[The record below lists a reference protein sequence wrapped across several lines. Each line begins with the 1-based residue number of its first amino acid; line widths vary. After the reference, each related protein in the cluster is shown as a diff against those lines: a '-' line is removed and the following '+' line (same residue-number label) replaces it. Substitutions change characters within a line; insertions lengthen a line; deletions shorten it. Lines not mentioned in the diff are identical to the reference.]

1 MAENK
6 EKYDGSE
13 MDVVD
18 SPPLKMIGLAIV
30 LTIVAFVY
38 AFLWAFLLTP

>member
-13 MDVVD
+13 MDEIE

-30 LTIVAFVY
+30 LTIVAFAY
-38 AFLWAFLLTP
+38 AFIWAFLLTP